1 MAIDYKEKIRK
12 LLALAES
19 PVEAEARA
27 ALLKA
32 RQLMAEHKLT
42 ERECKEAE
50 KQAVKDVLTDI
61 TCSKRREPWI
71 IPLSATIGKSYRCK
85 GYRKR
90 YHGQQTQHVGF
101 IGFEDDVEICIAV
114 FKYAVDCIR
123 AGVKNIKREYADY
136 ASYYSKFIKQECD
149 SYGYGFV
156 RGVDAAFERQGEEN
170 REEWGL
176 VLVMPKEVTE
186 AARHLRQEHF
196 KSRAEDNLSVG
207 AYRQGY
213 AEGREFDPDAQSRGG
228 GGNGERRHRHEYDTG
243 RSGAPTARLK
253 RSLPIHGIRG

>member
-1 MAIDYKEKIRK
+1 MVDYKEKIRK

-42 ERECKEAE
+42 ERECRAAE
-50 KQAVKDVLTDI
+50 KQAVRDVLTDI

-71 IPLSATIGKSYRCK
+71 IPLSATIGESYCCK

-90 YHGQQTQHVGF
+90 YYGQQTQHVGF
-101 IGFEDDVEICIAV
+101 IGLEDDVEICIAV

-123 AGVKNIKREYADY
+123 AGVKKIKAEYAEY
-136 ASYYSKFIKQECD
+136 APYYSKFIKQECD

-156 RGVDAAFERQGEEN
+156 RGVDTAFERQGEEN

-186 AARHLRQEHF
+186 AAQHLGQEHF
-196 KSRAEDNLSVG
+196 KSRAEDNLSAG

-213 AEGREFDPDAQSRGG
+213 AEGREFDPTRRIARGG
-228 GGNGERRHRHEYDTG
+228 IVCERPLNHSPRRRGPLQRQT
-243 RSGAPTARLK
+243 SG
-253 RSLPIHGIRG
+253 

>member
-42 ERECKEAE
+42 ERECREAE

-71 IPLSATIGKSYRCK
+71 VPLSATIGESYCCK

-101 IGFEDDVEICIAV
+101 IGLEDDVEICIAV

-123 AGVKNIKREYADY
+123 AGVKNIRREYADY
-136 ASYYSKFIKQECD
+136 TAYYSKFIKQECD

-156 RGVDAAFERQGEEN
+156 MGVGAAFEQQEKEN
-170 REEWGL
+170 REE
-176 VLVMPKEVTE
+176 
-186 AARHLRQEHF
+186 
-196 KSRAEDNLSVG
+196 
-207 AYRQGY
+207 
-213 AEGREFDPDAQSRGG
+213 
-228 GGNGERRHRHEYDTG
+228 
-243 RSGAPTARLK
+243 
-253 RSLPIHGIRG
+253 

>member
-42 ERECKEAE
+42 ERECREAE

-71 IPLSATIGKSYRCK
+71 VPLSATIGESYCCK

-101 IGFEDDVEICIAV
+101 IGLEDDVEICIAV

-136 ASYYSKFIKQECD
+136 TAYYSKFIKQECD

-156 RGVDAAFERQGEEN
+156 MGVGAAFEQQEKEN

-186 AARHLRQEHF
+186 AAQRLGKEAF
-196 KSRAEDNLSVG
+196 KSRAEESISAG
-207 AYRQGY
+207 AYYNGY
-213 AEGREFDPDAQSRGG
+213 SAGKEFNPARRLSEGAV
-228 GGNGERRHRHEYDTG
+228 
-243 RSGAPTARLK
+243 L
-253 RSLPIHGIRG
+253 

>member
-1 MAIDYKEKIRK
+1 MRQIVDYKEKIRK

-42 ERECKEAE
+42 ERECRETE
-50 KQAVKDVLTDI
+50 NQAVKDVLTDI

-71 IPLSATIGKSYRCK
+71 IPLSATIGENYCCK

-101 IGFEDDVEICIAV
+101 IGLEDDVEICIAV

-123 AGVKNIKREYADY
+123 AGVKNIRREYADFYGGPQHDIPYMTY
-136 ASYYSKFIKQECD
+136 A
-149 SYGYGFV
+149 GY
-156 RGVDAAFERQGEEN
+156 
-170 REEWGL
+170 
-176 VLVMPKEVTE
+176 VTE
-186 AARHLRQEHF
+186 GSPDITEGKLTEAFKKAGTVLRIM
-196 KSRAEDNLSVG
+196 KRLAEE
-207 AYRQGY
+207 
-213 AEGREFDPDAQSRGG
+213 AEQRVVE
-228 GGNGERRHRHEYDTG
+228 
-243 RSGAPTARLK
+243 
-253 RSLPIHGIRG
+253 

>member
-1 MAIDYKEKIRK
+1 MVDYKEKIRK

-19 PVEAEARA
+19 PVEAEAQA

-42 ERECKEAE
+42 ERECREVE
-50 KQAVKDVLTDI
+50 KQTVKDVLTDI

-71 IPLSATIGKSYRCK
+71 VPLSATIGESYCCK

-90 YHGQQTQHVGF
+90 YYGQQTQHVGF
-101 IGFEDDVEICIAV
+101 IGLEDDVEICIAV

-123 AGVKNIKREYADY
+123 SGVKNIKREYADY
-136 ASYYSKFIKQECD
+136 TAYYSKFIKQECD

-156 RGVDAAFERQGEEN
+156 RGIDAAFERQGEEN

-186 AARHLRQEHF
+186 AAQHLGHEHF
-196 KSRAEDNLSVG
+196 KSRAEENLSGG

-213 AEGREFDPDAQSRGG
+213 AEGREFDPTRRIAG
-228 GGNGERRHRHEYDTG
+228 GGNECGRLLNLSRQ
-243 RSGAPTARLK
+243 RSGP
-253 RSLPIHGIRG
+253 SQSGIIG

>member
-42 ERECKEAE
+42 ERECREAE

-71 IPLSATIGKSYRCK
+71 IPLSATIGESYCCK

-90 YHGQQTQHVGF
+90 FYGQQTQHVGF
-101 IGFEDDVEICIAV
+101 IGLEDDVEICIAV

-123 AGVKNIKREYADY
+123 AGVKNIKAEYAEY
-136 ASYYSKFIKQECD
+136 AHTTPSS
-149 SYGYGFV
+149 S
-156 RGVDAAFERQGEEN
+156 
-170 REEWGL
+170 
-176 VLVMPKEVTE
+176 
-186 AARHLRQEHF
+186 
-196 KSRAEDNLSVG
+196 SRSATATATASSGALTRPLS
-207 AYRQGY
+207 
-213 AEGREFDPDAQSRGG
+213 GRE
-228 GGNGERRHRHEYDTG
+228 RRTG
-243 RSGAPTARLK
+243 RNGALYW
-253 RSLPIHGIRG
+253 

>member
-1 MAIDYKEKIRK
+1 MVDYKEKIRK

-42 ERECKEAE
+42 ERECREAE

-71 IPLSATIGKSYRCK
+71 VPLSATIGESYCCK

-90 YHGQQTQHVGF
+90 YYGQQTQHVGF
-101 IGFEDDVEICIAV
+101 IGLEDDVEICTAV

-123 AGVKNIKREYADY
+123 AG
-136 ASYYSKFIKQECD
+136 
-149 SYGYGFV
+149 
-156 RGVDAAFERQGEEN
+156 GEEHQA
-170 REEWGL
+170 RVRRL
-176 VLVMPKEVTE
+176 HRLLPEVHQ
-186 AARHLRQEHF
+186 AGVRQLRLRF
-196 KSRAEDNLSVG
+196 
-207 AYRQGY
+207 
-213 AEGREFDPDAQSRGG
+213 
-228 GGNGERRHRHEYDTG
+228 
-243 RSGAPTARLK
+243 RSGHRRSFRASGRGEPGGMGPCTGDAERGHRGRAAPRA
-253 RSLPIHGIRG
+253 

>member
-42 ERECKEAE
+42 ERECREAE

-71 IPLSATIGKSYRCK
+71 VPLSATIGESYCCK

-101 IGFEDDVEICIAV
+101 IGLEDDVEICIAV
-114 FKYAVDCIR
+114 YVLFLRR
-123 AGVKNIKREYADY
+123 AAARYSLHDLCWVRHGGQPGHHRGQAHGGVQKGR
-136 ASYYSKFIKQECD
+136 D
-149 SYGYGFV
+149 SSPH
-156 RGVDAAFERQGEEN
+156 N
-170 REEWGL
+170 
-176 VLVMPKEVTE
+176 E
-186 AARHLRQEHF
+186 AA
-196 KSRAEDNLSVG
+196 G
-207 AYRQGY
+207 
-213 AEGREFDPDAQSRGG
+213 RGG
-228 GGNGERRHRHEYDTG
+228 GAACR
-243 RSGAPTARLK
+243 
-253 RSLPIHGIRG
+253 